1 MIMAR
6 PWWVRGLAVLLAG
19 LAALWLPAYAAAAD
33 EVAFTISDERIT
45 ESSGLATDTTADLYW
60 TINDSGSSG
69 VAYGLNGDGETEGTV
84 RFLADPVDIE
94 AIAMDD
100 NQLFLADIGDN
111 RARREFITVF
121 AIDNPEPNDDTRT
134 YRAYDFAYPD
144 GPHDAE
150 AMLVNSRGRFFFVT
164 KEARAGI
171 YRAPANP
178 SRQSVNQLTRVADA
192 PAFVTDGT
200 FTPDGDRI
208 ALRTYVSVEMLDA
221 ESYKEVAQ
229 APLPLQPQGE
239 SITMDLDGDSLLVGS
254 EGVRSKVYRI
264 AVPTSIN
271 DVPSSSASPPSTA
284 SPTPSP
290 SPSEQ
295 TGNGAESE
303 PPIPAED
310 GGGTLL
316 AVGLA
321 AAVALIAGAIVIL
334 IRKP

>member
-1 MIMAR
+1 MAGTG
-6 PWWVRGLAVLLAG
+6 RGDPPRRSG
-19 LAALWLPAYAAAAD
+19 RLWLPASAAAAD
-33 EVAFTISDERIT
+33 EVAFTIEDQRIT
-45 ESSGLATDTTADLYW
+45 ESSGLATDTTGDLYW

-69 VAYGLNGDGETEGTV
+69 IAYALDSDGRTDGTV

-100 NQLFLADIGDN
+100 DRLLLADIGDN
-111 RARREFITVF
+111 GARRDSVTVF
-121 AIDNPEPNDDTRT
+121 AIDNPEPNDDTRN
-134 YRAYDFAYPD
+134 YRAYDFSYPD

-150 AMLVNSRGRFFFVT
+150 AMLVDGRGRFYFVT

-178 SRQSVNQLTRVADA
+178 SRQGVNRLTRVGSA

-200 FTPDGDRI
+200 FVPDGTRI

-221 ESYKEVAQ
+221 DSYQVLAR

-239 SITMDLDGDSLLVGS
+239 SITMDLNGKDLLVGS
-254 EGVRSKVYRI
+254 EGVNSKVYRM
-264 AVPTSIN
+264 AVPNS
-271 DVPSSSASPPSTA
+271 VRSAPRSSASPPPTST
-284 SPTPSP
+284 PTPSEEANGDEN
-290 SPSEQ
+290 EQ
-295 TGNGAESE
+295 AV
-303 PPIPAED
+303 PAED

-321 AAVALIAGAIVIL
+321 AAVALMAGAIVIL